1 MSKVSKEVKVIVFR
15 LQNEEYGVPIDYV
28 GSIERMLEI
37 TRIPNTPKFIKGVIN
52 LRGIVTPVI
61 DLRERFGMETS
72 EYSNRSRMIIVHID
86 DKEVGMI
93 VDEANDVVDLS
104 EDDIETPPEVIGSV
118 DTDYVRGVAK
128 LEHRLL
134 ILLNLE
140 RVLANEG
147 VNQLSAVER

>member
-1 MSKVSKEVKVIVFR
+1 M
-15 LQNEEYGVPIDYV
+15 PIDYV

-134 ILLNLE
+134 ILLNLD
-140 RVLANEG
+140 RVLSNEE
-147 VNQLSAVER
+147 VNQLSAVEK

>member
-1 MSKVSKEVKVIVFR
+1 
-15 LQNEEYGVPIDYV
+15 
-28 GSIERMLEI
+28 
-37 TRIPNTPKFIKGVIN
+37 
-52 LRGIVTPVI
+52 
-61 DLRERFGMETS
+61 METS

-134 ILLNLE
+134 ILLNLD
-140 RVLANEG
+140 RVLSNEE
-147 VNQLSAVER
+147 VNQLSAVEK

>member
-1 MSKVSKEVKVIVFR
+1 
-15 LQNEEYGVPIDYV
+15 
-28 GSIERMLEI
+28 
-37 TRIPNTPKFIKGVIN
+37 
-52 LRGIVTPVI
+52 
-61 DLRERFGMETS
+61 METS
-72 EYSNRSRMIIVHID
+72 EYSNRPRMIIVHID

-134 ILLNLE
+134 ILLNLD
-140 RVLANEG
+140 RVLSNEE
-147 VNQLSAVER
+147 VNQLSAVEK